1 MSKIDIQ
8 AQRESGLAPRPC
20 VLVVEDESLVRMLV
34 VQVLEEA
41 GYAVSEAAE
50 ARTALLMVQSQSI
63 DLIVADVGLPGLN
76 GRQMAQQA
84 RALQPNLKVLFM
96 TGYADSAIL
105 DAALPEGVDLITKP
119 FDLDQLAA
127 KAEALLAL

>member
-8 AQRESGLAPRPC
+8 MQLESGLSPRPC
-20 VLVVEDESLVRMLV
+20 VLVVEDEALVRMLV
-34 VQVLEEA
+34 VQILEEA

-50 ARTALLMVQSQSI
+50 ARTALLMVQSQLI

-84 RALQPNLKVLFM
+84 RALQPNLRVLFM

-105 DAALPEGVDLITKP
+105 DDVLPEGVDLITKP